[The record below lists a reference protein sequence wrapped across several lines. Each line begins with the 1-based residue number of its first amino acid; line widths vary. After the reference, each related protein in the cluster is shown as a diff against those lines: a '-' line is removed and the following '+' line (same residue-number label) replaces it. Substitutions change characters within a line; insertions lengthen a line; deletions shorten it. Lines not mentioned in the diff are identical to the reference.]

1 MADPKRQIK
10 LGAFLYPTGHH
21 LAAWRHPSSAADAGM
36 NFAHYVEMA
45 QLAERGLFDMLFVAD
60 NLTVWEGDESAI
72 RHFAYV
78 AWFEPITLMAALA
91 PMTRHIG
98 LVCTSTTTYDEP
110 FHVARRFASL
120 DLISGGRAGWNLVTS
135 AKAAEAKNFGRD
147 EHLAKDERYLRARE
161 FAEVVTG
168 LWDSFEPDAFV
179 RDRASGI
186 FFDSRKMHPLNHR
199 GAHFRVRGPLN
210 VGPSPQGRPVLVQAG
225 SSDDGRALAAETADV
240 IFTAQRDIASA
251 RAFYADVKDRVR
263 AHGRDPDEVKIM
275 PGVFVTVGRSNAE
288 ARDKF
293 EALQNLIHPQAGLFL
308 LSNFLAMNL
317 SDCDVDGPV
326 PELPPSRTRSSRAQ
340 LLVEVARR
348 DNLTIRQLYTRIA
361 GARGHQQLYGTAV
374 EIADRLEEWFTGGA
388 ADGFNIMPP
397 VLPESLQDFVTSVI
411 PELQRRGLFRTAYE
425 GRTLREN
432 LGLKWPANRHA
443 AGAAAGRPPA
453 AAE

>member
-1 MADPKRQIK
+1 MRAKQQMK
-10 LGAFLYPTGHH
+10 LGAFLYPCGHH
-21 LAAWRHPSSAADAGM
+21 VAAWRHPASTADAGM
-36 NFAHYVEMA
+36 NFDHYVELA
-45 QLAERGLFDMLFVAD
+45 RLAERGLFDMLFVAD
-60 NLTVWEGDESAI
+60 NLTVWEGDESSI
-72 RHFAYV
+72 GHFSYV
-78 AWFEPITLMAALA
+78 AWFEPITLMSSLAAV
-91 PMTRHIG
+91 TKHIG
-98 LVCTSTTTYDEP
+98 LVCTQTTTYDEP

-135 AKAAEAKNFGRD
+135 AKAAEARNFGRD

-186 FFDSRKMHPLNHR
+186 FLDSRKMHPLHHR
-199 GAHFRVRGPLN
+199 GEHFRVRGPLN

-225 SSDDGRALAAETADV
+225 SSEGGRELAAATADV

-263 AHGRDPDEVKIM
+263 RHGRDADDVKIM
-275 PGVFVTVGRSNAE
+275 PGFFVTVGRSSAE

-293 EALQNLIHPQAGLFL
+293 EALQTLIHPKAGLFL
-308 LSNFLAMNL
+308 LSNFLGMNM
-317 SDCDVDGPV
+317 SGYDVDGPV
-326 PELPPSRTRSSRAQ
+326 PELPPSRTLSSRAQ
-340 LLVEVARR
+340 LLVDLARR
-348 DNLTIRQLYTRIA
+348 ENLTIRELYTRIA
-361 GARGHQQLYGTAV
+361 GARGHQQLYGTPT

-397 VLPESLQDFVTSVI
+397 VLPESLQDFVAGVV
-411 PELQRRGLFRTAYE
+411 PELQRRGLFRTSYA
-425 GRTLREN
+425 GRTLRDN
-432 LGLKWPANRHA
+432 LGLKRPVNRHV
-443 AGAAAGRPPA
+443 AGTAETPPA